1 MTTAM
6 TMPIKTIGATN
17 KIKMATSKTI
27 KIADKEDNNQDPS
40 TCHKIDLTSKT
51 DRLPKWIDNKSNKVS
66 RRDNGC
72 KVDSSRKENWIY
84 KFLKLRKQRPI
95 MNKGTTKQ
103 YRIKEMLAYKT
114 EPEHE
119 T

>member
-1 MTTAM
+1 
-6 TMPIKTIGATN
+6 
-17 KIKMATSKTI
+17 MATSKTI

-40 TCHKIDLTSKT
+40 TCHKIDLTSKP
-51 DRLPKWIDNKSNKVS
+51 DRLPKWIDNKSNKVT

-72 KVDSSRKENWIY
+72 KVDSSRKENWNF
-84 KFLKLRKQRPI
+84 KFLKPRKQRPI

-103 YRIKEMLAYKT
+103 YRIKGMLACNP
-114 EPEHE
+114 EPEHK